1 MAIAKRLQVK
11 HEDVFPMGAFV
22 VSEVSQVLD
31 FDAST
36 RESKVQARDKDN
48 GLPLWQ
54 VEVLDVDPE
63 ASKKGRTVTVKFAA
77 KVQPVPPESLPGLP
91 LRPVEFD
98 GLSALP
104 YVETTGNNF
113 SRIAWSFRAE
123 DMHKPT
129 SGPHMDLPKQSESGG
144 SGSTGKAVA

>member
-1 MAIAKRLQVK
+1 MAIAKRLQVR
-11 HEDVFPMGAFV
+11 HEDVFAHGAFV
-22 VSEVSQVLD
+22 VSDVSQVLD

-36 RESKVQARDKDN
+36 RENKVQARDKDN

-63 ASKKGRTVTVKFAA
+63 ANKKGRTVTVKFAA
-77 KVQPVPPESLPGLP
+77 KVQPVPPEAHADLP

-104 YVETTGNNF
+104 YVDTNGNF

-123 DMHKPT
+123 GMRSPAGAGPAGVK
-129 SGPHMDLPKQSESGG
+129 SGPGDA
-144 SGSTGKAVA
+144 GKAA

>member
-1 MAIAKRLQVK
+1 MAIAKRSQVR
-11 HEDVFPMGAFV
+11 HEDVFGHGAFV
-22 VSEVSQVLD
+22 VSAVSQVLD

-36 RESKVQARDKDN
+36 RENKVQARDKDT

-63 ASKKGRTVTVKFAA
+63 APKKGRTVTVKIAD

-91 LRPVEFD
+91 LRPVVFE

-123 DMHKPT
+123 GMHAPAAAPGGPAGGKP
-129 SGPHMDLPKQSESGG
+129 G
-144 SGSTGKAVA
+144 SGDAGRAV

>member
-11 HEDVFPMGAFV
+11 HEDVFAHGAFV

-36 RESKVQARDKDN
+36 RESKVQAHDRDN

-63 ASKKGRTVTVKFAA
+63 ANKKGRTVTVKLAA
-77 KVQPVPPESLPGLP
+77 KVQPVPPEALEGLP

-98 GLSALP
+98 GLTALP
-104 YVETTGNNF
+104 YVETTGNFN
-113 SRIAWSFRAE
+113 RIAWSFRA
-123 DMHKPT
+123 DSMHAPT
-129 SGPHMDLPKQSESGG
+129 HTATTAGG
-144 SGSTGKAVA
+144 SGKAA

>member
-11 HEDVFPMGAFV
+11 HEDVFAHGAFV

-36 RESKVQARDKDN
+36 RENKVQARDKDN

-54 VEVLDVDPE
+54 VEVLDADPE

-77 KVQPVPPESLPGLP
+77 KVQPIPPTEMDGVPF
-91 LRPVEFD
+91 RPVEFT
-98 GLSALP
+98 GLTALP
-104 YVETTGNNF
+104 YVDSNGNF
-113 SRIAWSFRAE
+113 ARIAWSFRADGMQAPGATGRGGE
-123 DMHKPT
+123 GH
-129 SGPHMDLPKQSESGG
+129 G
-144 SGSTGKAVA
+144 SGKAA

>member
-1 MAIAKRLQVK
+1 MAIAKRLRVG
-11 HEDVFPMGAFV
+11 HNDVFGHGAYL

-36 RESKVQARDKDN
+36 REVKVQARDKDT

-54 VEVLDVDPE
+54 VEVLDADPE
-63 ASKKGRTVTVKFAA
+63 AGKKGRTVVVKFAA
-77 KVQPVPPESLPGLP
+77 KVQPIPPENTGDLPF
-91 LRPVEFD
+91 RPVEFD

-113 SRIAWSFRAE
+113 SRIAWSLRAE
-123 DMHKPT
+123 DMRAPSKA
-129 SGPHMDLPKQSESGG
+129 G
-144 SGSTGKAVA
+144 SGSPAAKTVA

>member
-1 MAIAKRLQVK
+1 MAIAKRLQVG
-11 HEDVFPMGAFV
+11 HHDVFGHGAFL

-36 RESKVQARDKDN
+36 RENKVQAREKDT

-54 VEVLDVDPE
+54 VEVLDADPE
-63 ASKKGRTVTVKFAA
+63 AGKKGRTVVVKFAA
-77 KVQPVPPESLPGLP
+77 KVQPIPPESTGDMPFRPG
-91 LRPVEFD
+91 EFD

-113 SRIAWSFRAE
+113 SRIAWSLRAE
-123 DMHKPT
+123 DMRAPSKA
-129 SGPHMDLPKQSESGG
+129 GAG
-144 SGSTGKAVA
+144 SASKAVA

>member
-1 MAIAKRLQVK
+1 MAIAKRLHVA
-11 HEDVFPMGAFV
+11 HEDVFAHGAFV
-22 VSEVSQVLD
+22 VSEVTQVLD

-36 RESKVQARDKDN
+36 REVKVQARDKDT

-63 ASKKGRTVTVKFAA
+63 APKKGRTVTVKFAA
-77 KVQPVPPESLPGLP
+77 KVQPVPPEALPELP
-91 LRPVEFD
+91 LRPVEFE

-104 YVETTGNNF
+104 YVDTNGNF

-123 DMHKPT
+123 GMHAPA
-129 SGPHMDLPKQSESGG
+129 SAGAAASSPG
-144 SGSTGKAVA
+144 SGSSGKAA

>member
-1 MAIAKRLQVK
+1 MAIAKRLQVR
-11 HEDVFPMGAFV
+11 HEDVFAHGAFV
-22 VSEVSQVLD
+22 VSEVTQVLD

-36 RESKVQARDKDN
+36 REVKVQARDKDN

-63 ASKKGRTVTVKFAA
+63 ANKKGRTVSVKFAA
-77 KVQPVPPESLPGLP
+77 KVQPVPPESHPDLP

-98 GLSALP
+98 GLTALP
-104 YVETTGNNF
+104 YVEKSENF

-123 DMHKPT
+123 GMHAPS
-129 SGPHMDLPKQSESGG
+129 SGPVGVKHGG
-144 SGSTGKAVA
+144 DAGKAA